1 MGSAALA
8 SGMHATPRQSAIR
21 RQIADSLAN
30 LKNRMLDC
38 PDFRVGDLVK
48 PEINRLFT
56 ATQTYA
62 LDSEGEKRID
72 KALLD
77 RFLACMKPA
86 S

>member
-1 MGSAALA
+1 MGSAGLA
-8 SGMHATPRQSAIR
+8 SGMDATHMHSAIR

-38 PDFRVGDLVK
+38 PDFRVVGSACAQ
-48 PEINRLFT
+48 INRAFT
-56 ATQTYA
+56 AKQTYA
-62 LDSEGEKRID
+62 LDSWGEKRID